1 MRTSSIN
8 EEMYI
13 LYMYNLYIYVHM
25 FTRSKVEDSAMNM
38 HVFLGY
44 LEVPFQ
50 GMCLDKVLANKS
62 FDWLIVQNYFA
73 AGSTNLI

>member
-1 MRTSSIN
+1 
-8 EEMYI
+8 
-13 LYMYNLYIYVHM
+13 M